1 MCVGCAEADGVGRY
15 LDGCPIPFM
24 YSVRPSPNQA
34 MDITEITEKALLLR
48 QRFGTAARK
57 KGKRAW
63 TREEVMQGF
72 VGDVGDLMKLIMA
85 KGGRRE
91 ISDVDPKLAH
101 ELADCLWSILVLAK
115 LYEVN
120 LEQEF
125 LKMVETVSKKLE
137 VQSSTKAAKGRRQ

>member
-1 MCVGCAEADGVGRY
+1 
-15 LDGCPIPFM
+15 
-24 YSVRPSPNQA
+24 
-34 MDITEITEKALLLR
+34 MDITALTEKAILLR
-48 QRFGTAARK
+48 QRFGAAARK
-57 KGKRAW
+57 KGKQAW
-63 TREEVMQGF
+63 SREEVMQGF
-72 VGDVGDLMKLIMA
+72 VGDVGDLMKLVMA

-125 LKMVETVSKKLE
+125 LKMVETVSEKLE
-137 VQSSTKAAKGRRQ
+137 AGSRAKPVKRRRS